1 MPVRRVQ
8 NPHSLVSLEIEPFP
22 VEPLAYFLPGLD
34 TFGHARRLFLKI
46 GLDSRLGNEDHSAHE
61 PSSKQ
66 SGPFAPGVSR
76 MTSFRIAI
84 CLMLLAVGGCALGTS
99 VSSSDRESS
108 IERSPDQA
116 GAAAEPKAQ
125 QMPRIRPWGRTQE
138 KGSGLAPEARAIERS
153 LGYR

>member
-1 MPVRRVQ
+1 VQ

-22 VEPLAYFLPGLD
+22 FERWGHFLFRPD
-34 TFGHARRLFLKI
+34 TFGHTRRFFSKI
-46 GLDSRLGNEDHSAHE
+46 GLDSRLGNEDDSACE

-66 SGPFAPGVSR
+66 SGLFAPGVSR

-99 VSSSDRESS
+99 VSSPGQETS
-108 IERSPDQA
+108 IEPSSDGSR
-116 GAAAEPKAQ
+116 AASETKVQ

-138 KGSGLAPEARAIERS
+138 KGSGLAPEAKAIERS
-153 LGYR
+153 LGYQ